1 MALLVAL
8 PAAATAQKDVFVDA
22 FIGLHAALL
31 GTFGDEG
38 AQIESEFARLTAALV
53 VWDRS
58 AAADE
63 AALKKRGAT
72 PGEFALHYIDHQQLE
87 SALGAINS
95 ALADEPNRTSLY
107 LYQGQ
112 LLETLRRPDEAI
124 AAFAKARQ
132 LDSDDPLAAYF
143 VATRSSNDTPPDLKP
158 FVATLLAADGRR
170 RAMPGRPFADL
181 ALVRDLS
188 SKSPVFAP
196 AAYVEAFTAFHE
208 RRFHDAVDRFRA
220 SIARDPLISDP
231 AAGSATLL
239 AGIGALRAKD
249 GADAIASLEAA
260 VKSSSESSES
270 RRTLGNAY
278 LAVGRLPES
287 IKQFELAVRLRPD
300 DERARIAL
308 GTTLAEAGRLE
319 DAEREL
325 RDTIR
330 ALPASGTARWELAA
344 LFDKQNRGA
353 EALALLEQAVAL
365 PVVAGRAH
373 LLWRIAEIAHEYRRD
388 SDRVIAVVS
397 QMVRLVPN
405 ESGGHKD
412 LGLAYY
418 RAGRDDEAAIEL
430 LMSALLGHEDGEML
444 AALGQIHLDA
454 GRLDHAA
461 AALFRAVALDPT
473 LAQAR
478 YVLARTLQRLGRNT
492 EAKEQLAAFDKLRAK
507 VHEEM
512 RQQFEKENAAA
523 GGRAPQ

>member
-1 MALLVAL
+1 
-8 PAAATAQKDVFVDA
+8 
-22 FIGLHAALL
+22 
-31 GTFGDEG
+31 
-38 AQIESEFARLTAALV
+38 
-53 VWDRS
+53 
-58 AAADE
+58 
-63 AALKKRGAT
+63 
-72 PGEFALHYIDHQQLE
+72 
-87 SALGAINS
+87 
-95 ALADEPNRTSLY
+95 
-107 LYQGQ
+107 
-112 LLETLRRPDEAI
+112 
-124 AAFAKARQ
+124 
-132 LDSDDPLAAYF
+132 
-143 VATRSSNDTPPDLKP
+143 
-158 FVATLLAADGRR
+158 
-170 RAMPGRPFADL
+170 MPGRPFADL

-330 ALPASGTARWELAA
+330 ALPASGT
-344 LFDKQNRGA
+344 DKQNRGA

-365 PVVAGRAH
+365 PIVAGRAH